1 MERGVPRADRS
12 ESLRIIEQLKD
23 IRIRIQ
29 NASQEKEQATLQ
41 LRDLKFA
48 REAQLKHFSDMRKSL
63 RYDNTQQ
70 VDEKIR
76 ELEKKITD
84 GQCSDIKEE
93 KRVVMEIKQLS
104 QMKSLIEQYNLQ
116 RQSFGED
123 PQVREQLERRR
134 AEASEKLDAARKEAE
149 NLEKSLEAAR
159 GNKKQADA
167 GPSKGELWKEQRTL
181 YAEIKEHRA
190 EIRKVGCIFLILAW
204 VLLMGCNKSADK

>member
-1 MERGVPRADRS
+1 
-12 ESLRIIEQLKD
+12 
-23 IRIRIQ
+23 
-29 NASQEKEQATLQ
+29 
-41 LRDLKFA
+41 
-48 REAQLKHFSDMRKSL
+48 
-63 RYDNTQQ
+63 
-70 VDEKIR
+70 
-76 ELEKKITD
+76 
-84 GQCSDIKEE
+84 
-93 KRVVMEIKQLS
+93 MEIKQLS